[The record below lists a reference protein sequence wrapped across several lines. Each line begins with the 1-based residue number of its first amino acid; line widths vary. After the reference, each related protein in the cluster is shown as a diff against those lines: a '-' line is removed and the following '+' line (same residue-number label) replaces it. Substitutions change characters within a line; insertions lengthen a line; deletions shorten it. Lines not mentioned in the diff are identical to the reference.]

1 MLDNGI
7 DLCICAQVLIEFWA
21 VATRPLSANGLGF
34 TARQIREQMAN
45 LRGMFTVLPE
55 PPDMAD
61 LWQDVSDKH
70 LVQGKQAHD
79 ARITALMLVHG
90 LTRILTFN
98 VNDFARYSD
107 ISAVTPQDILYR

>member
-1 MLDNGI
+1 MTD
-7 DLCICAQVLIEFWA
+7 
-21 VATRPLSANGLGF
+21 
-34 TARQIREQMAN
+34 

-61 LWQDVSDKH
+61 RWQDVADKYS
-70 LVQGKQAHD
+70 VQGKQAHD

-107 ISAVTPQDILYR
+107 ISAFTPQDIIHM